1 MSAALE
7 MPEHTAG
14 EAAQPLI
21 ELVGISKTYST
32 GEVQVNAL
40 RGVSLRVFP
49 GEFVALMGAS
59 GSGKSTLMNI
69 LGCLDRPTAGEY
81 RFAGRDVARLTPDE
95 LAQLRRE
102 AFGFVFQGYNLIGT
116 STAVENVE
124 IPATY
129 AGVAPRNRRTRA
141 ETLLGT
147 LGLGDRLD
155 HRPNQLSGGQQ
166 QRVSIARALMNG
178 GQVILADEPT
188 GALDSR
194 SGAEVMSLL
203 QDLAERGHTVLLI
216 THDREVAA
224 HADRIIE
231 IKDGSIIADSG
242 GGQPKPR
249 VPVARGGTAAVVDAP
264 WAGSTSQNRT
274 HSASPIAGGFEALRM
289 AVRSLKANLLR
300 TVLTLLGIVIGVGSV
315 IAMLAIGEGAAQ
327 QVVDRIG
334 RMGSN
339 LLVVRA
345 GTPSQRGPR
354 SGATT
359 LMLADVEELKRVD
372 NVLAAVPESQG
383 NVTVRSGSLDVRTQ
397 VTATSPDYP
406 LTRDWP
412 VASGVFFE
420 DEDQRNYATVA
431 VLGQTVV
438 NNMFPD
444 GEDPIGR
451 YVLLDNVPF
460 LVIGVMSSKG
470 ATQFGQDSDDAVF
483 VPVTTGGLRLF
494 GQRYL
499 RSVTVAVKD
508 LDLIDGTQEKVSDLL
523 AGRHGQQDFQITN
536 MVSLI
541 ETVSATQNTLTALLG
556 SIAAISLLVGGI
568 GVMNIMLVSVTER
581 TREIGIRMATG
592 ARTRDVLR
600 QFLTEAT
607 VVCAMGGMI
616 GVLIGLATGY
626 ALTRFGMPV
635 KFTASPMILA
645 FCCAVATGVVFGFA
659 PALKAARLDPVVA
672 LSSK

>member
-1 MSAALE
+1 
-7 MPEHTAG
+7 
-14 EAAQPLI
+14 
-21 ELVGISKTYST
+21 
-32 GEVQVNAL
+32 
-40 RGVSLRVFP
+40 
-49 GEFVALMGAS
+49 
-59 GSGKSTLMNI
+59 
-69 LGCLDRPTAGEY
+69 
-81 RFAGRDVARLTPDE
+81 
-95 LAQLRRE
+95 
-102 AFGFVFQGYNLIGT
+102 
-116 STAVENVE
+116 
-124 IPATY
+124 
-129 AGVAPRNRRTRA
+129 
-141 ETLLGT
+141 
-147 LGLGDRLD
+147 
-155 HRPNQLSGGQQ
+155 
-166 QRVSIARALMNG
+166 
-178 GQVILADEPT
+178 
-188 GALDSR
+188 
-194 SGAEVMSLL
+194 
-203 QDLAERGHTVLLI
+203 VLLI
-216 THDREVAA
+216 THDRDVAA

-231 IKDGSIIADSG
+231 IKDGSITADSG
-242 GGQPKPR
+242 GGEPKPR
-249 VPVARGGTAAVVDAP
+249 SQVAWGGTAAVVDAP
-264 WAGSTSQNRT
+264 WAGSTSQNRS
-274 HSASPIAGGFEALRM
+274 HSASPLTGGFEALRM

-359 LMLADVEELKRVD
+359 LMLADVDELKRVD

-383 NVTVRSGSLDVRTQ
+383 NVTVRYGSLDVRTQ

-412 VASGVFFE
+412 VARGVFFE
-420 DEDQRNYATVA
+420 DEDLDNYATVA

-470 ATQFGQDSDDAVF
+470 ATQFGQDSDDVLF

-508 LDLIDGTQEKVSDLL
+508 LGLIDGTQEKVTDLL

>member
-1 MSAALE
+1 MSAA
-7 MPEHTAG
+7 PDIAG
-14 EAAQPLI
+14 LVDTDAAQPLI
-21 ELVGISKTYST
+21 ELVGIRKTYST
-32 GEVQVNAL
+32 GEVQVDAL
-40 RGVSLRVFP
+40 RGVTLKVYP

-81 RFAGRDVARLTPDE
+81 RFAGRDVAGLTPDE
-95 LAQLRRE
+95 LARLRRE

-141 ETLLGT
+141 ETLLAT
-147 LGLGDRLD
+147 LGLGDRLG

-194 SGAEVMSLL
+194 SGAEVMALL

-216 THDREVAA
+216 THDRDVAA
-224 HADRIIE
+224 NADRILE

-242 GGQPKPR
+242 GSQPKPR
-249 VPVARGGTAAVVDAP
+249 ARAKQGGSAAVVDAP
-264 WAGSTSQNRT
+264 WAGSASQNRA
-274 HSASPIAGGFEALRM
+274 HAASPLTGGLEALRM
-289 AVRSLKANLLR
+289 AIRSLRANLLR

-315 IAMLAIGEGAAQ
+315 IAMLAIGEGATQ

-359 LMLADVEELKRVD
+359 LVLSDVEELKRVD

-383 NVTVRSGSLDVRTQ
+383 NVTVRYGSLDVRTQ

-412 VASGVFFE
+412 VARGVFFE
-420 DEDQRNYATVA
+420 AEDLDNYATVA

-451 YVLLDNVPF
+451 YVLLDSVPF

-470 ATQFGQDSDDAVF
+470 ATQFGQDSDDVLF

-508 LDLIDGTQEKVSDLL
+508 LSMIDGTQEKVTDLL
-523 AGRHGQQDFQITN
+523 VARHGQQDFQITN

-541 ETVSATQNTLTALLG
+541 ETVSATTKTLTALLG

-607 VVCAMGGMI
+607 VVCAVGGLI
-616 GVLIGLATGY
+616 GVLLGLATGY
-626 ALTRFGMPV
+626 ALTQFGMPV

-645 FCCAVATGVVFGFA
+645 FCCAVATGILFGFA